1 MAGELTVLTVVA
13 LALAYK
19 ASEAPGPARLTFWKW
34 GFVVGGVAAVALLIV
49 SLGLLREVRSLES
62 ELRASENRSRFLR
75 DRERGLVKRI
85 SSYRDALQL
94 LAAPEAREVRFGPQP
109 RQPSGRVF
117 LQPRGLVLVASD
129 FPKPPEGRTYEL
141 WLIAST
147 SPAPIPA
154 GVFDPDAQGNVLHTW
169 QQPIQVAAV
178 KALAVSD
185 EPPGGVPVPT
195 GKIHLTIPVQ

>member
-1 MAGELTVLTVVA
+1 MAGDLPVLTVVA
-13 LALAYK
+13 LALTFK
-19 ASEAPGPARLTFWKW
+19 AGEDPGPARLTFWKW
-34 GFVVGGVAAVALLIV
+34 GFAVGSVAAVGLLIV

-62 ELRASENRSRFLR
+62 ELRASESRTR
-75 DRERGLVKRI
+75 TVRERERDLLMRL
-85 SSYRDALQL
+85 SRHRDALQL

-109 RQPSGRVF
+109 QQPSGRVF

-154 GVFDPDAQGNVLHTW
+154 GVFDPDAQGNALHIW
-169 QQPIQVAAV
+169 QQPIQVATV

-185 EPPGGVPVPT
+185 EPPGGVPAPT